1 MQHNEPEHAGI
12 DSVMSNLE
20 FFASAPISIAR
31 RALALAGL
39 IVDGRAGNA
48 PAPSDSRGPDGRPEA
63 GKTTDPQ
70 ETATPSGDSTAAA
83 TATEPDPQ
91 VAGTPREPS
100 APPAAAPRA
109 EAAGAAP
116 EKTRTPHNP
125 QAKATAETVH
135 AIRREYDGSL
145 ASARELGNR
154 YGMTAG
160 NVEKI
165 ARRVSWKHLP
175 AEPGEYVPG
184 ASHAAGKMNA
194 ETAQAIRREFK
205 RTPARVLAKRH
216 GVSVQT
222 IRDIGNGR
230 TWKEKP
236 AQAAEPK
243 PKRAPKAGTPA
254 AAGAPLN
261 GVRLD
266 GARLD
271 GARRRREAR
280 DTNLSE
286 RQVREIR
293 RHAKTAGR
301 AKETIAKLADEFD
314 VPLATIE
321 AILDRHAWGDL
332 QPRDDEYDPVGQSVW
347 DGRTP
352 LS

>member
-1 MQHNEPEHAGI
+1 MQHNEPEQAGI
-12 DSVMSNLE
+12 NSVMSNLE
-20 FFASAPISIAR
+20 FFASAPIAIAR
-31 RALALAGL
+31 RALTLAGL
-39 IVDGRAGNA
+39 IVDGRADNA
-48 PAPSDSRGPDGRPEA
+48 PAPSDTRGPDGKPEA
-63 GKTTDPQ
+63 GKTTEPPDA
-70 ETATPSGDSTAAA
+70 ATPSGDRTEAA
-83 TATEPDPQ
+83 TAAQPDPQ
-91 VAGTPREPS
+91 VAGTPHEPS
-100 APPAAAPRA
+100 APPADAPRA

-116 EKTRTPHNP
+116 EKTRAPHNP
-125 QAKATAETVH
+125 QAKATPETVH
-135 AIRREYDGSL
+135 AIRREYNGSL

-154 YGMTAG
+154 YGMPPG

-165 ARRVSWKHLP
+165 ARRSSWKHLP

-184 ASHAAGKMNA
+184 ASHAATKMNA

-205 RTPARVLAKRH
+205 RTPTRVLAQRH

-222 IRDIGNGR
+222 IRDIGNRR
-230 TWKEKP
+230 TWKDKP

-261 GVRLD
+261 GLRLN
-266 GARLD
+266 GTRLD
-271 GARRRREAR
+271 GARRRQAAR
-280 DTNLSE
+280 DANLSE

-301 AKETIAKLADEFD
+301 AKETIARLADEFD
-314 VPLATIE
+314 VPPTTIE